1 VLRYISVL
9 LLGVFIISGCT
20 PVDKANNKTVTIRVI
35 PPAMPAGSQVYIT
48 GDSSR
53 LGYWTPGRVQ
63 MTMQPDSSWTKTL
76 VCKKGVFLQY
86 KFTRGSWESEAV
98 DENGIELSNATY
110 RVEEDTTLVYHIVNW
125 RDQAEF
131 KTIISEKRL
140 SKKGGNLELLEN
152 WLYHPGDDSSW
163 AAVAFNDSGW
173 VRVDPFLYSDKLP
186 VSGWNGRG
194 WFRLHVYVDS
204 TLWNIPYAMYFSQY
218 GAAEFYLNGKLL
230 YKYGRVGQS
239 QKDEQIYLE
248 RNPRYICFASRSEQV
263 IAVRYS
269 NFNNIARYSRLKM
282 PAGFRIELG
291 EMNDYIASRVKNA
304 RINSIY
310 QMIFT
315 TAPLAFALVHLLIFI
330 FSPRLWEHLFY
341 SLSMICFAVLSYCV
355 FQQPFDSNV
364 DSLIIYNR
372 LANSAAFWG
381 VTFGLLTTCYSYSSR
396 FPKFYIFFIIAALF
410 LTITLWFFT
419 QHGKLITYTFYLYL
433 FIATIETLR
442 NSLRSGIKQKAGSLI
457 IEFGLFAAILSIVY
471 QLLVDR
477 NTVPPP
483 GNVTVVYVYGV
494 LILGISVS
502 ISLSLSFAGTHK
514 KLQQQLDQVKRL
526 SQKAIEQERHARE
539 EEIARRLLEADN
551 ARKTRELEEARRLQL
566 SMLPKTLPQLPNLD
580 IAVYMQ
586 PATEVGGDYYDFHLS
601 PENTL
606 TIAIGDATGHGTKAG
621 TMVASVK
628 SLFNAFGGNLEI
640 TDFFLRCTSILKDMN
655 LGNLYM
661 ALMLLRINSDNTL
674 TASAAGM
681 PPLLIFRNANRKL
694 EELVIKG
701 MPLGGK
707 LDFSYQTE
715 NTSLQSGDTLLLM
728 SDGFPELFNEDR
740 EMLDY
745 PRVQEIFSDS
755 ATKSAHD
762 IIVNLQKNIDIWRNG
777 RPQNDDITFIV
788 IKVK

>member
-1 VLRYISVL
+1 MLRYISVL
-9 LLGVFIISGCT
+9 LLGIFIISGCT

-35 PPAMPAGSQVYIT
+35 PPAMPTGSRVYIV

-53 LGYWTPGRVQ
+53 LGYWTPGRVP

-98 DENGIELSNATY
+98 DENGVELANATY
-110 RVEEDTTLVYHIVNW
+110 WVEKDTTLVYRIINW

-131 KTIISEKRL
+131 KTIISGKRL
-140 SKKGGNLELLEN
+140 ENKGGNMELLEN

-163 AAVAFNDSGW
+163 AAVDLVDSSWEKVNPLLYMNNLPAGGW
-173 VRVDPFLYSDKLP
+173 T
-186 VSGWNGRG
+186 GIG
-194 WFRLHVYVDS
+194 WFRLHVEVDS
-204 TLWNIPYAMYFSQY
+204 TLWNVPFAMYLMHA
-218 GAAEFYLNGKLL
+218 GAADLYLNGKLL
-230 YKYGRVGQS
+230 YTFGRVGNS
-239 QKDEQIYLE
+239 AEEEKPFLE
-248 RNPRYICFASRSEQV
+248 RNPRYISFDARPDQV
-263 IAVRYS
+263 LAIRYS
-269 NFNNIARYSRLKM
+269 NYNILKYKKM
-282 PAGFRIELG
+282 ITTAGFRIELG
-291 EMNDYIASRVKNA
+291 IINDYIANRVQQA
-304 RINSIY
+304 RSLSMY

-315 TAPLAFALVHLLIFI
+315 TAPLAFALVHLLIFM
-330 FSPRLWEHLFY
+330 FSPRIREHLYY
-341 SLSMICFAVLSYCV
+341 SLSMICFAVLS
-355 FQQPFDSNV
+355 FFIFRSDFLNTIS
-364 DSLIIYNR
+364 SLLRNNI
-372 LANSAAFWG
+372 LANIAAFWA
-381 VTFGLLTTCYSYSSR
+381 VAFALLTTCYNTSGR
-396 FPKFYIFFIIAALF
+396 MLKFYYLFIATALF
-410 LTITLWFFT
+410 LTVTIWFFPE
-419 QHGKLITYTFYLYL
+419 QNQLITITFYLYL
-433 FIATIETLR
+433 LAAFIETIR
-442 NSLRSGIKQKAGSLI
+442 IVLRSNTRQKAHTLI
-457 IEFGLFAAILSIVY
+457 MGFGLIAMILFIIY
-471 QLLVDR
+471 QLLIDR
-477 NTVPPP
+477 QILPPP
-483 GNVTVVYVYGV
+483 GNVEVVYVYGI

-502 ISLSLSFAGTHK
+502 VSLSLNFAGTHK

-526 SQKAIEQERHARE
+526 SQKAIEQERHARD

-551 ARKTRELEEARRLQL
+551 ARKTKELEEARRLQL

-580 IAVYMQ
+580 IAVFMQ
-586 PATEVGGDYYDFHLS
+586 PATEVGGDYYDFHIS

-606 TIAIGDATGHGTKAG
+606 TIAIGDATGHGAKAG

-681 PPLLIFRNANRKL
+681 PPILIFRNANRKL
-694 EELVIKG
+694 EELIIKG
-701 MPLGGK
+701 MPLGGR

-715 NTSLQSGDTLLLM
+715 NTDLQAGDTLLLM
-728 SDGFPELFNEDR
+728 SDGFPELFNEER

-762 IIVNLQKNIDIWRNG
+762 IIVNLQKNIDKWRNG